1 MICKTCGTELHDGV
15 RMCPI
20 CGTELYDEP
29 PKPTPGTINDPKIFN
44 KTRIISFVIV
54 AIFLII
60 GLYKVFIK

>member
-29 PKPTPGTINDPKIFN
+29 PKPTPGTIN

-60 GLYKVFIK
+60 GLYKVFIE